1 MNKYL
6 KPITYISMTIIFI
19 NTVLPF
25 LIWLLLEITGVI
37 FDNTF
42 MSEKF
47 IFNWFSILNIH
58 LLLFTIVPSEIWLFY
73 AYKKKLFM
81 NKPINDIIIISVVL
95 GAIPLVFWELAY
107 TCMR

>member
-37 FDNTF
+37 FDNRF
-42 MSEKF
+42 MSEKV
-47 IFNWFSILNIH
+47 IF
-58 LLLFTIVPSEIWLFY
+58 
-73 AYKKKLFM
+73 
-81 NKPINDIIIISVVL
+81 
-95 GAIPLVFWELAY
+95 
-107 TCMR
+107 

>member
-6 KPITYISMTIIFI
+6 KPITYISMAIIFI
-19 NTVLPF
+19 NTAIPF

-37 FDNTF
+37 FDNKF

-47 IFNWFSILNIH
+47 IFNWFGILNIYV
-58 LLLFTIVPSEIWLFY
+58 LLFTIIPSEIWLFY
-73 AYKKKLFM
+73 AYKKNLFM
-81 NKPINDIIIISVVL
+81 NKPVNDIIIISFVL
-95 GAIPLVFWELAY
+95 GVIPLVFWGLAY